1 MSEQHSGAQPA
12 RTALSADDPRE
23 IGGYRLHARLGSG
36 GMGVVYLAHT
46 PGGRPIALKAVRRE
60 LASDPEFRRRF
71 AQEVASAQRIHGLF
85 TAQVIDSGVED
96 PTPWLATA
104 YVSGPSLHE
113 AVRRHGPLPARTV
126 LLLLAGIAEALQAIH
141 GAGVVHRDLK
151 PANVLLAEDG
161 PRVIDFGIA
170 RAADAAALTGTGL
183 RIGTAAFMAP
193 EQALGHPATPAT
205 DVFALGTLAA
215 YVACGIA
222 PFGNGPE
229 SSALYRVVHE
239 HPDLAQVPHEL
250 YGLVSWCLAK
260 HPEERPRPAELIASV
275 RAHPLVCGQPEFT
288 DGWLPRPVR
297 EELGRAGVGVG
308 MDMGGTGGD
317 TARPAPPPFQATRT
331 ATAHP
336 GPALAAPPS
345 PGPGTH
351 PGTWPGGRTPVPA
364 QAPGPAQTPI
374 PAQTPPP
381 APYPAPAPGPAS
393 GPAPESVPGPG
404 SAYGPAS
411 GSEPGPG
418 SAYGPASGSE
428 PGSAPG
434 PGRGRT
440 GRGRRLPVLPALL
453 AAGALLATA
462 GAVYYLDAPA
472 DGGPATTP
480 SGTPASAPASAA
492 ASGPATAPTAPT
504 TPPDA
509 AAAYLP
515 GYAKAEL
522 TAPDSGYEFD
532 LKAGKVAPVETA
544 AWYLA
549 RDGQAL
555 VPSEESDS
563 FVSDSGELTVAA
575 CLHGIE
581 TRPAAALPLSALAK
595 ARPFCV
601 RSPDRG
607 EIAIVRLV
615 EAAPDEDSAT
625 ILVDQ
630 YRRN

>member
-23 IGGYRLHARLGSG
+23 IGGYRLNARLGSG

-71 AQEVASAQRIHGLF
+71 AQEVASARRIHGLF

-113 AVRRHGPLPARTV
+113 VVRRHGPLPARTV

-239 HPDLAQVPHEL
+239 HPDLTRVPHEL

-260 HPEERPRPAELIASV
+260 QPGDRPQPAEVIASV
-275 RAHPLVCGQPEFT
+275 RAHPLVCGHPEFT

-297 EELGRAGVGVG
+297 EEIGGGAAGTGTGGGGSGGLGGS
-308 MDMGGTGGD
+308 GGD
-317 TARPAPPPFQATRT
+317 TAWPAPPPFQATRT
-331 ATAHP
+331 ATALPDAAGVTPHSPGTAFP
-336 GPALAAPPS
+336 GPRTGSEARPDGQAAPAPV
-345 PGPGTH
+345 
-351 PGTWPGGRTPVPA
+351 PVPA
-364 QAPGPAQTPI
+364 RPA
-374 PAQTPPP
+374 
-381 APYPAPAPGPAS
+381 
-393 GPAPESVPGPG
+393 
-404 SAYGPAS
+404 
-411 GSEPGPG
+411 
-418 SAYGPASGSE
+418 
-428 PGSAPG
+428 
-434 PGRGRT
+434 RR
-440 GRGRRLPVLPALL
+440 RRLPLLPTLLVAGTLL
-453 AAGALLATA
+453 AAA
-462 GAVYYLDAPA
+462 GAFYYLDDPA
-472 DGGPATTP
+472 GEARNTGGPSPVTGPTTSASASATPP
-480 SGTPASAPASAA
+480 SGSAA
-492 ASGPATAPTAPT
+492 
-504 TPPDA
+504 PDP

-515 GYAKAEL
+515 GYTKARL

-532 LKAGKVAPVETA
+532 LKAGKVAPAETA

-549 RDGQAL
+549 RDGQSL
-555 VPSEESDS
+555 VPSEDSDS
-563 FVSDSGELTVAA
+563 FVSDTGELTVAA
-575 CLHGIE
+575 CLQGIE
-581 TRPAAALPLSALAK
+581 TRPAADLPLAALAK

-601 RSPDRG
+601 RSPDRS
-607 EIAIVRLV
+607 EVAIVRLV
-615 EAAPDEDSAT
+615 EAPADDSAT
-625 ILVDQ
+625 VLVDQ
-630 YRRN
+630 YRRS